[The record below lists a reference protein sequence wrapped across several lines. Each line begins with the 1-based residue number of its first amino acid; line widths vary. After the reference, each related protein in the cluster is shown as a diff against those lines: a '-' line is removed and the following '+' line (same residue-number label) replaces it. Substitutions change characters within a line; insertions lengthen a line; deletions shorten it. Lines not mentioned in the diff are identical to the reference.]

1 MILFRIGVWLGTLV
15 TLLTVCPVAR
25 GQLTRL
31 NVSYTGESPTQLP
44 AFIAKETG
52 IFVKNGLDVQLVRT
66 TSTVSVMGLL
76 SGDLAILQVAGPAVI
91 SSALKGA
98 DAVFV
103 AGGAVTLDYW
113 FMSAKAIKTPEQ
125 LKNGTVGSSDLSGA
139 SFIASQFAIRKLG
152 LNPIKEVAIIRAG
165 GTSDRLVGSRTG
177 RLQATLLSPP
187 TSFVAQREGF
197 NLLTDVAG
205 LPFQHNGVATTR
217 KFIREKPDVV
227 RRYVKS
233 QVEAVHVL
241 KSDRETSIK
250 VVGKYLKLK
259 DRELL
264 EKSYD
269 VSAGEDVY
277 PRKQYPTL
285 AGIKTI
291 LDALAAENSK
301 AREVKPEDFVDLTF
315 IKELDES
322 GFIAKLYQDKGR

>member
-1 MILFRIGVWLGTLV
+1 MPFYRTGIAIGIF
-15 TLLTVCPVAR
+15 LTFFSPGPKVEA
-25 GQLTRL
+25 QLARL
-31 NVSYTGESPTQLP
+31 NVSYTGESATQLP

-52 IFVKNGLDVQLVRT
+52 IFARNGLDVQLVRT
-66 TSTVSVMGLL
+66 TATVSVMGLL
-76 SGDLAILQVAGPAVI
+76 SGDLAILQVAGPAVL

-113 FMSAKAIKTPEQ
+113 FMSAKSIKKAEQ

-165 GTSDRLVGSRTG
+165 GTSERLIGLRTG

-187 TSFVAQREGF
+187 TSFIAQREGF
-197 NLLTDVAG
+197 NFLTDVAG

-217 KFIREKPDVV
+217 KFIREKRDIV

-233 QVEAVHVL
+233 QVEAVHLL
-241 KSDRETSIK
+241 KTDRETSLK
-250 VVGKYLKLK
+250 VIAKYLKFK

-269 VSAGEDVY
+269 VSSGEDVY

-285 AGIKTI
+285 EGIKTI
-291 LDALAAENSK
+291 LDALVSDNAK
-301 AREVKPEDFVDLTF
+301 AKDVKPEDFVDLTF

-322 GFIAKLYQDKGR
+322 GFIAKLYQDKSR